1 MKSKYKILLLL
12 AIVVSCLT
20 AISCGPKKKVTKFE
34 KPKSILFAKS
44 SFGIPVY
51 KKMESKDKPVGEIKE
66 ADLMTVNAQIEITL
80 KDKSI
85 VTYFEIKCPPKFK
98 EGCGENEAYINGTEI
113 LGSSLSDINSGQVSY
128 AEKMGKAIL
137 VESDLIND
145 AATTRDWITN
155 PAKKDK
161 VTVISDALFLAIA
174 ALVKNADDRS
184 QILSELLMVGELV
197 KDPAYTD
204 SRYDLVFKKYALYIN
219 DLLNRVHNL
228 KLEVIWT
235 FIPIFIVLELIFPSL
250 SLIADDEISN
260 KASLH
265 TVNVIGN
272 QWYWTYELNT
282 VIGNL
287 KQVSNLLLIDEI
299 EPSNKKYARL
309 LGTTNA
315 ISIPVGLK
323 TSFFITSNDVAH
335 SWAIQGLGI
344 KVDAIPGRI
353 NLKTVIVS
361 KIGLYTGMCSELCGI
376 EHGFMP
382 ISLQVLTLNNWGY
395 NLENMSEK
403 VLTYVDV
410 KNIWQ
415 I

>member
-1 MKSKYKILLLL
+1 MGGIKDYTYQNIIFVHDFVYIFLILVFLIIVGYFAIILFDYIKDRYKSYFLIFTKKEKKKFFFNIHKKKKK
-12 AIVVSCLT
+12 T
-20 AISCGPKKKVTKFE
+20 DPKKKIDPIRELTRYSY
-34 KPKSILFAKS
+34 PTRSIVS
-44 SFGIPVY
+44 SFGVQL
-51 KKMESKDKPVGEIKE
+51 VVIKE
-66 ADLMTVNAQIEITL
+66 RMQ
-80 KDKSI
+80 
-85 VTYFEIKCPPKFK
+85 
-98 EGCGENEAYINGTEI
+98 
-113 LGSSLSDINSGQVSY
+113 
-128 AEKMGKAIL
+128 
-137 VESDLIND
+137 
-145 AATTRDWITN
+145 
-155 PAKKDK
+155 
-161 VTVISDALFLAIA
+161 
-174 ALVKNADDRS
+174 KN
-184 QILSELLMVGELV
+184 
-197 KDPAYTD
+197 
-204 SRYDLVFKKYALYIN
+204 YALYLKNI
-219 DLLNRVHNL
+219 LNKVHNL
-228 KLEVIWT
+228 ILEVIWT

-260 KASLH
+260 KATLY
-265 TVNVIGN
+265 TVSVIGN

-282 VIGNL
+282 AIGNL
-287 KQVSNLLLIDEI
+287 KQISNLLLLDEALS
-299 EPSNKKYARL
+299 SNKKYARL

-315 ISIPVGLK
+315 VSIPVGLK

-395 NLENMSEK
+395 NIENISEK
-403 VLTYVDV
+403 ILTYIDV

>member
-1 MKSKYKILLLL
+1 MGGIKDYTYQNIIFVHDFVYIFLILVFLIIVGYFLIILIDYIRDSYKPYFKVLSRQINTPINIISKYSKLRNKIL
-12 AIVVSCLT
+12 
-20 AISCGPKKKVTKFE
+20 K
-34 KPKSILFAKS
+34 
-44 SFGIPVY
+44 
-51 KKMESKDKPVGEIKE
+51 
-66 ADLMTVNAQIEITL
+66 Q
-80 KDKSI
+80 
-85 VTYFEIKCPPKFK
+85 
-98 EGCGENEAYINGTEI
+98 
-113 LGSSLSDINSGQVSY
+113 NS
-128 AEKMGKAIL
+128 
-137 VESDLIND
+137 
-145 AATTRDWITN
+145 TT
-155 PAKKDK
+155 
-161 VTVISDALFLAIA
+161 S
-174 ALVKNADDRS
+174 
-184 QILSELLMVGELV
+184 
-197 KDPAYTD
+197 
-204 SRYDLVFKKYALYIN
+204 LVFRRYALYIN

-265 TVNVIGN
+265 TVSVIGN

-287 KQVSNLLLIDEI
+287 KQVSNLLLLDEV

-309 LGTTNA
+309 LSTTNA
-315 ISIPVGLK
+315 VSIPVGLK

-403 VLTYVDV
+403 ILTYVDV

>member
-1 MKSKYKILLLL
+1 M
-12 AIVVSCLT
+12 
-20 AISCGPKKKVTKFE
+20 G
-34 KPKSILFAKS
+34 
-44 SFGIPVY
+44 GIKDYTYQNIIFVHDFVY
-51 KKMESKDKPVGEIKE
+51 IF
-66 ADLMTVNAQIEITL
+66 L
-80 KDKSI
+80 
-85 VTYFEIKCPPKFK
+85 
-98 EGCGENEAYINGTEI
+98 
-113 LGSSLSDINSGQVSY
+113 
-128 AEKMGKAIL
+128 IL
-137 VESDLIND
+137 VFLIIVGYFIIIFID
-145 AATTRDWITN
+145 YIRDSYK
-155 PAKKDK
+155 PYFK
-161 VTVISDALFLAIA
+161 V
-174 ALVKNADDRS
+174 LVKHLNKNIISKKRS
-184 QILSELLMVGELV
+184 NVSLV
-197 KDPAYTD
+197 
-204 SRYDLVFKKYALYIN
+204 LKKYALYIN
-219 DLLNRVHNL
+219 GILNMVHNL

-265 TVNVIGN
+265 TVSVIGN

-282 VIGNL
+282 VMGNL
-287 KQVSNLLLIDEI
+287 KQVSNLLLIDEV

-309 LGTTNA
+309 LGTTTA
-315 ISIPVGLK
+315 ISVPVGLK

-361 KIGLYTGMCSELCGI
+361 KLGLYTGMCSELCGI

-403 VLTYVDV
+403 ILTYVDV

>member
-1 MKSKYKILLLL
+1 M
-12 AIVVSCLT
+12 
-20 AISCGPKKKVTKFE
+20 G
-34 KPKSILFAKS
+34 
-44 SFGIPVY
+44 GIKDYTYQNIIFVHDFVY
-51 KKMESKDKPVGEIKE
+51 IF
-66 ADLMTVNAQIEITL
+66 L
-80 KDKSI
+80 
-85 VTYFEIKCPPKFK
+85 
-98 EGCGENEAYINGTEI
+98 
-113 LGSSLSDINSGQVSY
+113 
-128 AEKMGKAIL
+128 IL
-137 VESDLIND
+137 VFLIIVGYFIIIFID
-145 AATTRDWITN
+145 YIRDSYKPYFRMLIKQLN
-155 PAKKDK
+155 KAQYNKKSVIK
-161 VTVISDALFLAIA
+161 RNNTVFI
-174 ALVKNADDRS
+174 
-184 QILSELLMVGELV
+184 
-197 KDPAYTD
+197 
-204 SRYDLVFKKYALYIN
+204 FKKYALYIN
-219 DLLNRVHNL
+219 DILNTVHNL

-235 FIPIFIVLELIFPSL
+235 FIPIIIVLELIFPSL

-265 TVNVIGN
+265 TVSVIGN

-282 VIGNL
+282 VIGNV
-287 KQVSNLLLIDEI
+287 KQVSNLLLIDEM

-309 LGTTNA
+309 LATTNA

>member
-1 MKSKYKILLLL
+1 MGGIKDYTYQNIIFVHDFVYIFLILVFLIIVGYFIIIFIDYIRNSYKPYFTVLIKQLN
-12 AIVVSCLT
+12 
-20 AISCGPKKKVTKFE
+20 KKKKY
-34 KPKSILFAKS
+34 PRGSI
-44 SFGIPVY
+44 IR
-51 KKMESKDKPVGEIKE
+51 KKR
-66 ADLMTVNAQIEITL
+66 
-80 KDKSI
+80 
-85 VTYFEIKCPPKFK
+85 
-98 EGCGENEAYINGTEI
+98 
-113 LGSSLSDINSGQVSY
+113 VS
-128 AEKMGKAIL
+128 
-137 VESDLIND
+137 
-145 AATTRDWITN
+145 
-155 PAKKDK
+155 
-161 VTVISDALFLAIA
+161 
-174 ALVKNADDRS
+174 
-184 QILSELLMVGELV
+184 
-197 KDPAYTD
+197 
-204 SRYDLVFKKYALYIN
+204 LVFKKYALYIN

-265 TVNVIGN
+265 TVSVIGN

-287 KQVSNLLLIDEI
+287 KQVSNLLLIDEL
-299 EPSNKKYARL
+299 EVSNQKYARL
-309 LGTTNA
+309 LATTNA

>member
-1 MKSKYKILLLL
+1 LGGIKDYTYQNIIFVHDFVYIFLILVFLI
-12 AIVVSCLT
+12 IVGYF
-20 AISCGPKKKVTKFE
+20 IIIF
-34 KPKSILFAKS
+34 IDF
-44 SFGIPVY
+44 
-51 KKMESKDKPVGEIKE
+51 
-66 ADLMTVNAQIEITL
+66 L
-80 KDKSI
+80 KDAYKPYFSAYKQYI
-85 VTYFEIKCPPKFK
+85 KRTPKRFMQYVTMSNRPGIKIRRILMKIGRTWWVFQKFAV
-98 EGCGENEAYINGTEI
+98 ELNG
-113 LGSSLSDINSGQVSY
+113 
-128 AEKMGKAIL
+128 
-137 VESDLIND
+137 
-145 AATTRDWITN
+145 R
-155 PAKKDK
+155 
-161 VTVISDALFLAIA
+161 
-174 ALVKNADDRS
+174 
-184 QILSELLMVGELV
+184 
-197 KDPAYTD
+197 
-204 SRYDLVFKKYALYIN
+204 
-219 DLLNRVHNL
+219 LNTVHNL

-287 KQVSNLLLIDEI
+287 KQVSNLLLIDEW
-299 EPSNKKYARL
+299 ERSNRKYARL
-309 LGTTNA
+309 LATTNA

-323 TSFFITSNDVAH
+323 TSFFITSNDVGH
-335 SWAIQGLGI
+335 SWAILGLGI

>member
-1 MKSKYKILLLL
+1 VSYILLGGIKDYTYQNIIFVHDFVYIFLIL
-12 AIVVSCLT
+12 VFLIIMGYFIIIFIDYVKDSYKAYFKMLIRQIN
-20 AISCGPKKKVTKFE
+20 APINIISRHYWLEPVLSKDYNKNYSKDEVKKTFWIRKKK
-34 KPKSILFAKS
+34 KSTS
-44 SFGIPVY
+44 
-51 KKMESKDKPVGEIKE
+51 M
-66 ADLMTVNAQIEITL
+66 
-80 KDKSI
+80 
-85 VTYFEIKCPPKFK
+85 
-98 EGCGENEAYINGTEI
+98 
-113 LGSSLSDINSGQVSY
+113 
-128 AEKMGKAIL
+128 
-137 VESDLIND
+137 
-145 AATTRDWITN
+145 
-155 PAKKDK
+155 
-161 VTVISDALFLAIA
+161 
-174 ALVKNADDRS
+174 
-184 QILSELLMVGELV
+184 
-197 KDPAYTD
+197 
-204 SRYDLVFKKYALYIN
+204 VFKRYALYIN
-219 DLLNRVHNL
+219 DILNTVHNL

-250 SLIADDEISN
+250 SLIADDEIGN

-265 TVNVIGN
+265 TVSVIGN

-282 VIGNL
+282 VMGIL
-287 KQVSNLLLIDEI
+287 KQVSNLVLIDET

-309 LGTTNA
+309 LTTTNA

-395 NLENMSEK
+395 NLENMNEK
-403 VLTYVDV
+403 ILTYIDV

>member
-1 MKSKYKILLLL
+1 LGGIKDYTYQNIIFVHDFVYIFLILVFLIIMGYFIIIFIDYIRDSYKAYFRMLSKQINSPINIVYKSRLALNNRIITTSLLL
-12 AIVVSCLT
+12 
-20 AISCGPKKKVTKFE
+20 K
-34 KPKSILFAKS
+34 
-44 SFGIPVY
+44 
-51 KKMESKDKPVGEIKE
+51 
-66 ADLMTVNAQIEITL
+66 
-80 KDKSI
+80 
-85 VTYFEIKCPPKFK
+85 
-98 EGCGENEAYINGTEI
+98 
-113 LGSSLSDINSGQVSY
+113 
-128 AEKMGKAIL
+128 
-137 VESDLIND
+137 
-145 AATTRDWITN
+145 R
-155 PAKKDK
+155 
-161 VTVISDALFLAIA
+161 
-174 ALVKNADDRS
+174 
-184 QILSELLMVGELV
+184 
-197 KDPAYTD
+197 
-204 SRYDLVFKKYALYIN
+204 YALYIN
-219 DLLNRVHNL
+219 KILNKVHNL

-250 SLIADDEISN
+250 SLIADDEVSN

-265 TVNVIGN
+265 TVSVIGN

-282 VIGNL
+282 VIGIL
-287 KQVSNLLLIDEI
+287 KQVSNLLLIDEV

-309 LGTTNA
+309 LVTTNA

-395 NLENMSEK
+395 NLENMNEK
-403 VLTYVDV
+403 ILSYIDI

>member
-1 MKSKYKILLLL
+1 MGGIKDYTYQNIIFVHDFVYIFLILVFLIIVGYFIIIFIDYISAAYKPYFRMLVKQLNKGQY
-12 AIVVSCLT
+12 T
-20 AISCGPKKKVTKFE
+20 R
-34 KPKSILFAKS
+34 KSI
-44 SFGIPVY
+44 I
-51 KKMESKDKPVGEIKE
+51 KKTS
-66 ADLMTVNAQIEITL
+66 T
-80 KDKSI
+80 S
-85 VTYFEIKCPPKFK
+85 
-98 EGCGENEAYINGTEI
+98 
-113 LGSSLSDINSGQVSY
+113 
-128 AEKMGKAIL
+128 
-137 VESDLIND
+137 
-145 AATTRDWITN
+145 
-155 PAKKDK
+155 
-161 VTVISDALFLAIA
+161 
-174 ALVKNADDRS
+174 
-184 QILSELLMVGELV
+184 
-197 KDPAYTD
+197 
-204 SRYDLVFKKYALYIN
+204 LVFKKYALYIN

>member
-1 MKSKYKILLLL
+1 MLVKQLNKGQY
-12 AIVVSCLT
+12 T
-20 AISCGPKKKVTKFE
+20 R
-34 KPKSILFAKS
+34 KSIIRK
-44 SFGIPVY
+44 
-51 KKMESKDKPVGEIKE
+51 
-66 ADLMTVNAQIEITL
+66 
-80 KDKSI
+80 
-85 VTYFEIKCPPKFK
+85 
-98 EGCGENEAYINGTEI
+98 
-113 LGSSLSDINSGQVSY
+113 
-128 AEKMGKAIL
+128 
-137 VESDLIND
+137 
-145 AATTRDWITN
+145 TRT
-155 PAKKDK
+155 
-161 VTVISDALFLAIA
+161 S
-174 ALVKNADDRS
+174 
-184 QILSELLMVGELV
+184 
-197 KDPAYTD
+197 
-204 SRYDLVFKKYALYIN
+204 LVFKKYALYIN

-265 TVNVIGN
+265 TVSVIGN

-287 KQVSNLLLIDEI
+287 KQVSNLLLIDEV

-309 LGTTNA
+309 LATTNA

>member
-1 MKSKYKILLLL
+1 MGGIKDYTYQNIIFVHDFVYIFLILVFLIIVGYFIIIFIDYIRNSYKPYFTVLIKQLN
-12 AIVVSCLT
+12 
-20 AISCGPKKKVTKFE
+20 KKKKYTRE
-34 KPKSILFAKS
+34 SI
-44 SFGIPVY
+44 IR
-51 KKMESKDKPVGEIKE
+51 KKR
-66 ADLMTVNAQIEITL
+66 
-80 KDKSI
+80 
-85 VTYFEIKCPPKFK
+85 
-98 EGCGENEAYINGTEI
+98 
-113 LGSSLSDINSGQVSY
+113 VS
-128 AEKMGKAIL
+128 
-137 VESDLIND
+137 
-145 AATTRDWITN
+145 
-155 PAKKDK
+155 
-161 VTVISDALFLAIA
+161 
-174 ALVKNADDRS
+174 
-184 QILSELLMVGELV
+184 
-197 KDPAYTD
+197 
-204 SRYDLVFKKYALYIN
+204 LVFKKYALYIN

-265 TVNVIGN
+265 TVSVIGN

-287 KQVSNLLLIDEI
+287 KQVSNLLLIDEL
-299 EPSNKKYARL
+299 EVSNQKYARL
-309 LGTTNA
+309 LATTNA

>member
-1 MKSKYKILLLL
+1 MGGIKEYTYQNIIFVHDFVYIFLILVFLI
-12 AIVVSCLT
+12 IVGYFIIIFIDYIRDSY
-20 AISCGPKKKVTKFE
+20 
-34 KPKSILFAKS
+34 KS
-44 SFGIPVY
+44 SFKLIIADY
-51 KKMESKDKPVGEIKE
+51 KKN
-66 ADLMTVNAQIEITL
+66 TN
-80 KDKSI
+80 
-85 VTYFEIKCPPKFK
+85 
-98 EGCGENEAYINGTEI
+98 YI
-113 LGSSLSDINSGQVSY
+113 
-128 AEKMGKAIL
+128 
-137 VESDLIND
+137 
-145 AATTRDWITN
+145 
-155 PAKKDK
+155 
-161 VTVISDALFLAIA
+161 
-174 ALVKNADDRS
+174 
-184 QILSELLMVGELV
+184 
-197 KDPAYTD
+197 
-204 SRYDLVFKKYALYIN
+204 FKKYAIYIN
-219 DLLNRVHNL
+219 NILNKVHNL

-265 TVNVIGN
+265 TVSVIGN

-282 VIGNL
+282 VAGNI
-287 KQVSNLLLIDEI
+287 KQVSNLLLIDES
-299 EPSNKKYARL
+299 ERSNRKYARL
-309 LGTTNA
+309 LGTTTA

-361 KIGLYTGMCSELCGI
+361 KLGLYTGMCSELCGI

-403 VLTYVDV
+403 ILTYIDV

>member
-1 MKSKYKILLLL
+1 MGGIKDYTYQNIIFVHDFVYIFLILVFLIIMGYFIIIFIDYIRDSYKAYFRMLSKQINSPINIVYKSRLALNNRIITTSLLL
-12 AIVVSCLT
+12 
-20 AISCGPKKKVTKFE
+20 K
-34 KPKSILFAKS
+34 
-44 SFGIPVY
+44 
-51 KKMESKDKPVGEIKE
+51 
-66 ADLMTVNAQIEITL
+66 
-80 KDKSI
+80 
-85 VTYFEIKCPPKFK
+85 
-98 EGCGENEAYINGTEI
+98 
-113 LGSSLSDINSGQVSY
+113 
-128 AEKMGKAIL
+128 
-137 VESDLIND
+137 
-145 AATTRDWITN
+145 R
-155 PAKKDK
+155 
-161 VTVISDALFLAIA
+161 
-174 ALVKNADDRS
+174 
-184 QILSELLMVGELV
+184 
-197 KDPAYTD
+197 
-204 SRYDLVFKKYALYIN
+204 YALYIN
-219 DLLNRVHNL
+219 KILNKVHNL

-250 SLIADDEISN
+250 SLIADDEVSN

-265 TVNVIGN
+265 TVSVIGN

-282 VIGNL
+282 VIGIL
-287 KQVSNLLLIDEI
+287 KQVSNLLLIDEV

-309 LGTTNA
+309 LVTTNA

-395 NLENMSEK
+395 NLENMNEK
-403 VLTYVDV
+403 ILSYIDI